1 MYIKGDKD
9 LELTDGYIFIDK
21 LTSLINEIAEKITP
35 TRVKILNTSI
45 YSKSQILTL
54 NRLHNHR
61 QCFISELADYLS
73 ISLPAT
79 TGLIKRMVK
88 NNLVKKERDAR
99 DRRMVKVK
107 LTQRGR
113 NFFKA
118 VYYKKKKKVIECLK
132 RFKEEDRKNIIKY
145 LSQLG
150 KAIEK
155 VKD

>member
-1 MYIKGDKD
+1 MESSDV
-9 LELTDGYIFIDK
+9 YIFVER
-21 LTSLINEIAEKITP
+21 LTSLINEIGEKIMP
-35 TRVKILNTSI
+35 VRVKILKANT
-45 YSKSQILTL
+45 YSKTQILTL
-54 NRLHNHR
+54 SRLYNHKY
-61 QCFISELADYLS
+61 CFISELADYLS

-79 TGLIKRMVK
+79 TGLIRRMVR
-88 NNLVKKERDAR
+88 NNLVKKERDTKDA
-99 DRRMVKVK
+99 RMVKVK
-107 LTQRGR
+107 LTQKGR

-118 VYYKKKKKVIECLK
+118 VYYKKKKKIIECLK

>member
-1 MYIKGDKD
+1 MKST
-9 LELTDGYIFIDK
+9 EGYIFIDK

-35 TRVKILNTSI
+35 TRVKILNANT
-45 YSKSQILTL
+45 YSKTQILTL
-54 NRLHNHR
+54 SRLYNHR
-61 QCFISELADYLS
+61 YCFISELADYLS
-73 ISLPAT
+73 ISLPAA
-79 TGLIKRMVK
+79 TGLIKRMVR
-88 NNLVKKERDAR
+88 NNLVKKERDTKDA
-99 DRRMVKVK
+99 RMVKVK

-118 VYYKKKKKVIECLK
+118 IYYKKKKKVIECLK